1 MRSSFGDKARLLH
14 INDSINEIQAAVANK
29 IFDEF
34 VNNHILRL
42 AVVKWLE
49 IIGEA
54 SNHITEETKLK
65 AGNLDWNKIIGM
77 RNFVVHEYSGIN
89 YDVIWRTIN
98 TQLEELKNTVEELLK
113 DFE

>member
-1 MRSSFGDKARLLH
+1 MRGSLGDKARLLH
-14 INDSINEIQAAVANK
+14 INDSIDEIQSAVSNK
-29 IFDEF
+29 NFDEF
-34 VNNHILRL
+34 VKDHVLRI

-54 SNHITEETKLK
+54 SNHITEATKMK
-65 AGNLDWNKIIGM
+65 AGKLDWNKIIGM

-89 YDVIWRTIN
+89 YDTIWKTVN
-98 TQLEELKNTVEELLK
+98 YKLEELKATVEELLK

>member
-1 MRSSFGDKARLLH
+1 MRSSLGDKARLLH
-14 INDSINEIQAAVANK
+14 INDSIDEIQTAVGDK
-29 IFDEF
+29 RFDEF
-34 VNNHILRL
+34 VNNHILRI

-65 AGNLDWNKIIGM
+65 AENLDWNKIIGM

-89 YDVIWRTIN
+89 YDIIWQTVN
-98 TQLEELKNTVEELLK
+98 TKLEELKTAVEKLLK